1 MNVSYYC
8 QHVLGIGHFHRS
20 MAICRAIAR
29 RHPTTLILGGPPVEV
44 AEPDI
49 AILRLPGLQMDSEFN
64 NMVPCQP
71 GAALVE
77 VKTARKA
84 ILLNH
89 FLANRPDVFITELY
103 PFGRKAFRFELDP
116 LLAAIHG
123 GSLAPCSCYCS
134 VRDILVEKKTGREKF
149 EQRAVQTLNAYFD
162 GILVHA
168 DPEII
173 TLETTFSHLGD
184 IRVPLHY
191 TGFVTAEKS
200 DTAKGGKEI
209 REQLGLAPADQLIV
223 GSIGGG
229 NVGGELL
236 DATIRAFAVLPDS
249 LSAHLQLFC
258 GPYCDEAS
266 YTRLHSTS
274 LSTLQN
280 STADNI
286 TIDRFTDR
294 FPAWLEAADLS
305 ISMAG
310 YNTCM
315 NLVQAG
321 VPALVYPFKQNS
333 EQRLR
338 AERLGRKAPIAII
351 DETDL
356 APHLLAEKIAQQ
368 LEQPRMTT
376 DIKLNGATET
386 VAQLEKWHAEQLH
399 YD

>member
-44 AEPDI
+44 AEPGI
-49 AILRLPGLQMDSEFN
+49 EILRLPGLQMDSEFN

-71 GAALVE
+71 GLSLAE
-77 VKTARKA
+77 VKTARQKQLFA
-84 ILLNH
+84 H
-89 FLANRPDVFITELY
+89 FQANRPDVFITELY

-116 LLAAIHG
+116 LLEAIHD

-134 VRDILVEKKTGREKF
+134 VRDILVEKTGREKF
-149 EQRAVQTLNAYFD
+149 EQRVVQTLNAYYN

-168 DPEII
+168 DSEII
-173 TLETTFSHLGD
+173 TLETTFGRLGD

-191 TGFVTAEKS
+191 TGFVTVEKS
-200 DTAKGGKEI
+200 DAGKGGKEI
-209 REQLGLAPADQLIV
+209 REKLGLAPADKLIV

-229 NVGGELL
+229 NVGSELL
-236 DATIRAFAVLPDS
+236 DAAIRAVTILPDS
-249 LSAHLQLFC
+249 ISAHLQLFC

-266 YTRLHSTS
+266 YEN
-274 LSTLQN
+274 LQI
-280 STADNI
+280 SMGEHM

-321 VPALVYPFKQNS
+321 IPALVYPFKQNS

-338 AERLGRKAPIAII
+338 AERLGRKAPITII

-356 APHLLAEKIAQQ
+356 VPHLFAKKMLQQ
-368 LEQPRMTT
+368 FEQPRRTA
-376 DIKLNGATET
+376 DIHLHGAIET
-386 VAQLEKWHAEQLH
+386 VEQLERWHAEQLPH
-399 YD
+399 D